1 MLMKRNFARCLTVLV
16 LLLVPISAL
25 AADPAVDKAAAIRQ
39 MMALVGVDDLAQSY
53 GKTMTEQIY
62 QVLKTSRPELPA
74 EAMTVIRAEVDKQL
88 LADRDKLLAQIAG
101 IFERNFT
108 AAEIDE
114 LNRFYQTELGRKTV
128 SVIPKIM
135 QENMNIG
142 KSWGQ
147 EVGPVLKQ
155 RLEARFKQQ
164 GQAPAGKAGN

>member
-1 MLMKRNFARCLTVLV
+1 MTRTFVGGLTVL
-16 LLLVPISAL
+16 LLLLAPLASL
-25 AADPAVDKAAAIRQ
+25 AADPAADKAAAIRQ

-74 EAMTVIRAEVDKQL
+74 EALTVIRAEVDKQL

-101 IFERNFT
+101 IFDRNFT

-147 EVGPVLKQ
+147 EVGPMLKA

-164 GQAPAGKAGN
+164 QGQPVK